1 MNGLTI
7 ESTITFESQRK
18 GRKAIRV
25 GGASASASACGSAPA
40 HPQVVG
46 RLPRITKLLAL
57 AHRFEQLVHDGQV
70 KDYAELARLGHV
82 TRARITQVMNLLLLA
97 PDIQE
102 EILFLPRI
110 ERGRDSLSLRKVLPI
125 AAELDW
131 SVQRVMWKKLR

>member
-1 MNGLTI
+1 MSGLTI
-7 ESTITFESQRK
+7 QSTITFKNERK

-25 GGASASASACGSAPA
+25 GGASASASASAQPR
-40 HPQVVG
+40 VVG

-57 AHRFEQLVHDGQV
+57 AHRFEQLVRDGQV

-102 EILFLPRI
+102 QILFLPRI

>member
-1 MNGLTI
+1 MSGLTI
-7 ESTITFESQRK
+7 ESTITFRTLRK
-18 GRKAIRV
+18 GRRAIRV
-25 GGASASASACGSAPA
+25 GGASTSASASASAQ
-40 HPQVVG
+40 HQVIG

-57 AHRFEQLVHDGQV
+57 AHHFEQLIRDGHV
-70 KDYAELARLGHV
+70 RDYAELARLGHV

-131 SVQRVMWKKLR
+131 EVQRVMWRKLVG

>member
-1 MNGLTI
+1 MSGLTI
-7 ESTITFESQRK
+7 QSTITFKTERK

-25 GGASASASACGSAPA
+25 GGASASASAQ
-40 HPQVVG
+40 HQVIG

-57 AHRFEQLVHDGQV
+57 AHHFEQLIRDGHV
-70 KDYAELARLGHV
+70 RDYAELARLGHV

-125 AAELDW
+125 AAEMDW
-131 SVQRVMWKKLR
+131 SVQRVMWRKLVG

>member
-1 MNGLTI
+1 MSGLTI
-7 ESTITFESQRK
+7 ESTIHFKPQRK

-25 GGASASASACGSAPA
+25 GGASALASA

-57 AHRFEQLVHDGQV
+57 AHRFEQLVRDGHV
-70 KDYAELARLGHV
+70 RDYAELARLGHV
-82 TRARITQVMNLLLLA
+82 TRARITQIMNLLLLA

-110 ERGRDSLSLRKVLPI
+110 ERGRDGLSLRKVLPI

-131 SVQRVMWKKLR
+131 SVQRVMWRELVG